1 MQRKK
6 KNLIQ
11 TERGLNLYQTIKCLR
26 IADARLTVEWESKLA
41 QIEKDPSFREVF
53 ADEIKEYTQKVVDE
67 ISSLQFIDP
76 SQKLLCPKC
85 KSGKMTIYEN
95 VAKCNN
101 SSCELT
107 IFKTICGK
115 KLTEHQI
122 VELVQKGKTSL
133 IKGFKGKQG
142 KSFDAA
148 LHFDDAFK
156 ITFKFD
162 VN

>member
-76 SQKLLCPKC
+76 SQP
-85 KSGKMTIYEN
+85 
-95 VAKCNN
+95 
-101 SSCELT
+101 ELE
-107 IFKTICGK
+107 F
-115 KLTEHQI
+115 
-122 VELVQKGKTSL
+122 
-133 IKGFKGKQG
+133 
-142 KSFDAA
+142 
-148 LHFDDAFK
+148 
-156 ITFKFD
+156 
-162 VN
+162 